1 MQIQNHCPEPRTE
14 AHLVC
19 SEPREGS
26 GEGRVA
32 GPTVAFLFS
41 LSSPYLHRVP
51 TAGQL
56 VSGLATGN
64 RIPILLDG
72 KTEAQGRLINQ
83 AGTPSRQGW
92 EVT

>member
-19 SEPREGS
+19 SELREGS

>member
-1 MQIQNHCPEPRTE
+1 MQIQNHWPEPRTE

-19 SEPREGS
+19 SELREGS
-26 GEGRVA
+26 SKGRVA
-32 GPTVAFLFS
+32 GPTIAFLFS
-41 LSSPYLHRVP
+41 HSSPYLHRVP

-56 VSGLATGN
+56 VSGLAIGN
-64 RIPILLDG
+64 RIPIFLDG